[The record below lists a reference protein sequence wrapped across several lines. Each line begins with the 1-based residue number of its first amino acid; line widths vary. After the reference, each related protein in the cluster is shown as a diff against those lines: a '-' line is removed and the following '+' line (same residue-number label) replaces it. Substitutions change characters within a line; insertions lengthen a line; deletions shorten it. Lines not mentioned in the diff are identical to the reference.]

1 MSVAVL
7 LLGFISSMRACLA
20 IILSRGADHIPGCLL
35 ATTTLLAAMRPLG
48 PLANAIDRACT
59 LVALLSVGA
68 VVTAR
73 AVLTTVLGRAGD
85 AEGLLLDTVSAGFGA
100 LGEL

>member
-7 LLGFISSMRACLA
+7 LLGVVSRVWARLA
-20 IILSRGADHIPGCLL
+20 SILSWGADHIPGCLL
-35 ATTTLLAAMRPLG
+35 ATTALLAAMRPLG
-48 PLANAIDRACT
+48 PLANAIDRACA

-68 VVTAR
+68 IVTAR

-85 AEGLLLDTVSAGFGA
+85 VESLLLDSIAT
-100 LGEL
+100 